1 MVRNYVSNDIHL
13 VQPTQY
19 VVSKDR
25 VANKPPPELE
35 LLPLF
40 DPLLYTTRT
49 NMASQMFQF
58 L

>member
-1 MVRNYVSNDIHL
+1 MVRNCVSNDVDL

-35 LLPLF
+35 LLPPF
-40 DPLLYTTRT
+40 DPLL
-49 NMASQMFQF
+49 
-58 L
+58 